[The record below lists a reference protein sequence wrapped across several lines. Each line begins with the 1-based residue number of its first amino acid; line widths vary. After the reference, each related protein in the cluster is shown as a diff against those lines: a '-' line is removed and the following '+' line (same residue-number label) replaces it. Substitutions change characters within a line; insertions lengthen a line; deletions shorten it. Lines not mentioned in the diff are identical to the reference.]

1 MITLHPLLFATALVV
16 LASADDREL
25 IVTWPDG
32 SEVRACA
39 KAPLRGMPD
48 PCAVA
53 REGRW
58 KPERDAFHPNGY
70 PPIENAEVRCVPHPG
85 CFEDRSNYIDGYNQP
100 RGRR

>member
-1 MITLHPLLFATALVV
+1 MTLHALLLATLVT

-32 SEVRACA
+32 SVVRACA
-39 KAPLRGMPD
+39 KAPARGMPD

-58 KPERDAFHPNGY
+58 KPERDTSHPNGY
-70 PPIENAEVRCVPHPG
+70 PPVSTATTRCVPHPG
-85 CFEDRSNYIDGYNQP
+85 CFKEDSNYIDGYNQP
-100 RGRR
+100 KERR